1 MDLKQFLQSKVATV
15 LLCGM
20 LGLVMFVTAKLLIQ
34 KHEVDSEI
42 SKLQNQAGKLDQS
55 NKELSDLIQYLNTP
69 EYTERQAR
77 EKLNLKK
84 DGEHVVVLPKDGSA
98 AGDEI
103 EQPSAESNA
112 KKWLDYFFG
121 DRT

>member
-1 MDLKQFLQSKVATV
+1 MDLKQFLQSKVATIM
-15 LLCGM
+15 LCGM
-20 LGLVMFVTAKLLIQ
+20 LGLVMFIAAKLFIQ

-42 SKLQNQAGKLDQS
+42 SKLQSQADKLDQG

-84 DGEHVVVLPKDGSA
+84 DGEHVVVLPSDEDNQDGATQTNNS
-98 AGDEI
+98 D
-103 EQPSAESNA
+103 SNP
-112 KKWLDYFFG
+112 KKWFDYFFG